1 MKKTVMRS
9 YAKLIVRVGAN
20 VQKGQEVRVFA
31 SLDQPEFIK
40 MLAEECY
47 KAGASRVTVDWNY
60 PELTKLSARYMKLR
74 DLSETREWEKAR
86 MQDMVD
92 HLPVRIFIE
101 SEDPDGLRGINPKY
115 FKAFAARIKISKPY
129 RDAIDNKHQ
138 WCIAAV
144 PGEAWAKKVH
154 PELSKRAAVEQLW
167 KDILYTARADGEDP
181 IADWEEHNRDLK
193 ARSKYLN
200 DLHLRELRYHSAN
213 GTDFKVGLIPTA
225 EFHAGRDKTMQGV
238 VYDPNMPTEEVFT
251 SPDRR
256 TAEGIVYATKPL
268 SYQGQLIENFS
279 VRFEK
284 GRAVEVKAEKGQD
297 VLEQIISMDEGCHY
311 LGECALVP
319 KESPIHQSGLLFYN
333 TLFDENAACHLALG
347 FGFDECVKGF
357 ENMTKEELYE
367 IGVNDAGNHT
377 DFMIG
382 SDDLSI
388 DGVDERTPSSATAP
402 GHSKMPPS
410 LREVAR
416 RRRDGR
422 SGFFYVPQLFRRFDS

>member
-225 EFHAGRDKTMQGV
+225 EFHAGRDTTMQGV

-284 GRAVEVKAEKGQD
+284 GKAVEVKAEKGEE
-297 VLEQIISMDEGCHY
+297 LLKTMIAMDDGASY

-319 KESPIHQSGLLFYN
+319 QHSPIAESGILFYN

-347 FGFDECVKGF
+347 MGFADTIRDFQNKTLEECRSYG
-357 ENMTKEELYE
+357 
-367 IGVNDAGNHT
+367 INDSMIHE

-382 SDDLSI
+382 CDSMNI
-388 DGVDERTPSSATAP
+388 DAHT
-402 GHSKMPPS
+402 
-410 LREVAR
+410 
-416 RRRDGR
+416 RDGR
-422 SGFFYVPQLFRRFDS
+422 VVPIFRNGNWAF

>member
-225 EFHAGRDKTMQGV
+225 EFHAGRDTTMQGV

-319 KESPIHQSGLLFYN
+319 KEAPIHQSGLLFYN

-388 DGVDERTPSSATAP
+388 DGVDEHGNVHPI
-402 GHSKMPPS
+402 
-410 LREVAR
+410 
-416 RRRDGR
+416 
-422 SGFFYVPQLFRRFDS
+422 FRNGTWAF

>member
-297 VLEQIISMDEGCHY
+297 VLEQIINMDEGCHY

-388 DGVDERTPSSATAP
+388 DGVDEHGNVHPI
-402 GHSKMPPS
+402 
-410 LREVAR
+410 
-416 RRRDGR
+416 
-422 SGFFYVPQLFRRFDS
+422 FRNGTWAF

>member
-40 MLAEECY
+40 MLVEECY

-60 PELTKLSARYMKLR
+60 PELTKLAARYMKLR

-225 EFHAGRDKTMQGV
+225 EFHAGRDTTMQGV

-284 GRAVEVKAEKGQD
+284 GRGVEVKAEKGQA

-388 DGVDERTPSSATAP
+388 DGVDEHGNVHPI
-402 GHSKMPPS
+402 
-410 LREVAR
+410 
-416 RRRDGR
+416 
-422 SGFFYVPQLFRRFDS
+422 FRNGTWAF

>member
-225 EFHAGRDKTMQGV
+225 EFHAGRDTTMQGV
-238 VYDPNMPTEEVFT
+238 IYDPNMPTEEVFT

-388 DGVDERTPSSATAP
+388 DGVDEHGNVHPI
-402 GHSKMPPS
+402 
-410 LREVAR
+410 
-416 RRRDGR
+416 
-422 SGFFYVPQLFRRFDS
+422 FRNGTWAF

>member
-167 KDILYTARADGEDP
+167 KDILYTARADGENP

-200 DLHLRELRYHSAN
+200 DLHLRELQYHSAN

-225 EFHAGRDKTMQGV
+225 EFHAGRDTTMQGV

-388 DGVDERTPSSATAP
+388 DGVDEHGNVHPI
-402 GHSKMPPS
+402 
-410 LREVAR
+410 
-416 RRRDGR
+416 
-422 SGFFYVPQLFRRFDS
+422 FRNGTWAF

>member
-193 ARSKYLN
+193 ARRKYLN

-347 FGFDECVKGF
+347 FGFGECVKGF

-388 DGVDERTPSSATAP
+388 DGVDEHGNVHPI
-402 GHSKMPPS
+402 
-410 LREVAR
+410 
-416 RRRDGR
+416 
-422 SGFFYVPQLFRRFDS
+422 FRNGTWAF

>member
-40 MLAEECY
+40 ILAEECY

-200 DLHLRELRYHSAN
+200 DLHLRELRYHSEN

-388 DGVDERTPSSATAP
+388 DGVDEHGNVHPI
-402 GHSKMPPS
+402 
-410 LREVAR
+410 
-416 RRRDGR
+416 
-422 SGFFYVPQLFRRFDS
+422 FRNGTWAF

>member
-9 YAKLIVRVGAN
+9 YAKLVVRVGAN

-47 KAGASRVTVDWNY
+47 KAGASRVTVDWKY
-60 PELTKLSARYMKLR
+60 PELTKLAARYMKLR

-193 ARSKYLN
+193 ARSNYLN

-388 DGVDERTPSSATAP
+388 DGVDEHGNVHPI
-402 GHSKMPPS
+402 
-410 LREVAR
+410 
-416 RRRDGR
+416 
-422 SGFFYVPQLFRRFDS
+422 FRNGTWAF

>member
-74 DLSETREWEKAR
+74 DLSETREWEKVR

-167 KDILYTARADGEDP
+167 RDILYTARADGEDP

-279 VRFEK
+279 VRLEK

-347 FGFDECVKGF
+347 LGFDECVKGF

-388 DGVDERTPSSATAP
+388 DGVDEHGNVHPI
-402 GHSKMPPS
+402 
-410 LREVAR
+410 
-416 RRRDGR
+416 
-422 SGFFYVPQLFRRFDS
+422 FRNGTWAF

>member
-225 EFHAGRDKTMQGV
+225 EFHAGRDTTMQGV

-367 IGVNDAGNHT
+367 IGVNDAGKHT

-388 DGVDERTPSSATAP
+388 DGVDEQI
-402 GHSKMPPS
+402 
-410 LREVAR
+410 
-416 RRRDGR
+416 GR
-422 SGFFYVPQLFRRFDS
+422 AHV

>member
-284 GRAVEVKAEKGQD
+284 GRAVDVKAEKGQD

-388 DGVDERTPSSATAP
+388 DGVDEHGNVHPI
-402 GHSKMPPS
+402 
-410 LREVAR
+410 
-416 RRRDGR
+416 
-422 SGFFYVPQLFRRFDS
+422 FRNGTWAF

>member
-225 EFHAGRDKTMQGV
+225 EFHAGRDTTMRGV

-388 DGVDERTPSSATAP
+388 DGVDEHGNVHPI
-402 GHSKMPPS
+402 
-410 LREVAR
+410 
-416 RRRDGR
+416 
-422 SGFFYVPQLFRRFDS
+422 FRNGTWAF

>member
-225 EFHAGRDKTMQGV
+225 EFHAGRDTTMQGV

-256 TAEGIVYATKPL
+256 TAEGIVHATKPL

-388 DGVDERTPSSATAP
+388 DGVDEHGNMHPI
-402 GHSKMPPS
+402 
-410 LREVAR
+410 
-416 RRRDGR
+416 
-422 SGFFYVPQLFRRFDS
+422 FRNGTWAF

>member
-60 PELTKLSARYMKLR
+60 PELTKLSARYMKR
-74 DLSETREWEKAR
+74 RYLSETREWEKAR

-225 EFHAGRDKTMQGV
+225 EFHAGRDTTMQGV

-388 DGVDERTPSSATAP
+388 DGVDEHGNVHPI
-402 GHSKMPPS
+402 
-410 LREVAR
+410 
-416 RRRDGR
+416 
-422 SGFFYVPQLFRRFDS
+422 FRNGTWAF

>member
-86 MQDMVD
+86 MQDMVN

-225 EFHAGRDKTMQGV
+225 EFHAGRDTTMQGV

-388 DGVDERTPSSATAP
+388 DGVDEHGNVHPI
-402 GHSKMPPS
+402 
-410 LREVAR
+410 
-416 RRRDGR
+416 
-422 SGFFYVPQLFRRFDS
+422 FRNGTWAF

>member
-225 EFHAGRDKTMQGV
+225 EFHAGRDTTMQGV

-297 VLEQIISMDEGCHY
+297 VLERIISMDEGCHY

-388 DGVDERTPSSATAP
+388 DGVDEHGNVHPI
-402 GHSKMPPS
+402 
-410 LREVAR
+410 
-416 RRRDGR
+416 
-422 SGFFYVPQLFRRFDS
+422 FRNGTWAF

>member
-181 IADWEEHNRDLK
+181 IADWEEHNRDLQ

-225 EFHAGRDKTMQGV
+225 EFHAGRDTTMQGV

-388 DGVDERTPSSATAP
+388 DGVDEHGNVHPI
-402 GHSKMPPS
+402 
-410 LREVAR
+410 
-416 RRRDGR
+416 
-422 SGFFYVPQLFRRFDS
+422 FRNGTWAF

>member
-144 PGEAWAKKVH
+144 PGKAWAKKVH

-200 DLHLRELRYHSAN
+200 GLHLRELRYHSAN

-225 EFHAGRDKTMQGV
+225 EFHAGRDTTMQGV

-347 FGFDECVKGF
+347 FVFDECVKGF

-388 DGVDERTPSSATAP
+388 DGVDEHGNVHPI
-402 GHSKMPPS
+402 
-410 LREVAR
+410 
-416 RRRDGR
+416 
-422 SGFFYVPQLFRRFDS
+422 FRNGTWAF

>member
-1 MKKTVMRS
+1 MKKAVMRS

-225 EFHAGRDKTMQGV
+225 EFHAGRDTTMQGV

-388 DGVDERTPSSATAP
+388 DGVDEHGNVHPI
-402 GHSKMPPS
+402 
-410 LREVAR
+410 
-416 RRRDGR
+416 
-422 SGFFYVPQLFRRFDS
+422 FRNGTWAF

>member
-200 DLHLRELRYHSAN
+200 ALHLRELRYHSAN

-225 EFHAGRDKTMQGV
+225 EFHAGRDTTMQGV

-388 DGVDERTPSSATAP
+388 DGVDEHGNVHPI
-402 GHSKMPPS
+402 
-410 LREVAR
+410 
-416 RRRDGR
+416 
-422 SGFFYVPQLFRRFDS
+422 FRNGTWAF

>member
-138 WCIAAV
+138 WCIAAM

-388 DGVDERTPSSATAP
+388 DGVDEHGNVHPI
-402 GHSKMPPS
+402 
-410 LREVAR
+410 
-416 RRRDGR
+416 
-422 SGFFYVPQLFRRFDS
+422 FRNGTWAF

>member
-225 EFHAGRDKTMQGV
+225 EFHAGRDTTIQGV
-238 VYDPNMPTEEVFT
+238 IYDPNMPTEEVFT

-388 DGVDERTPSSATAP
+388 DGVDEH
-402 GHSKMPPS
+402 GNVHSI
-410 LREVAR
+410 
-416 RRRDGR
+416 
-422 SGFFYVPQLFRRFDS
+422 FRNGTWAF

>member
-1 MKKTVMRS
+1 MKKTIMRS

-388 DGVDERTPSSATAP
+388 DGVDEHGNVHPI
-402 GHSKMPPS
+402 
-410 LREVAR
+410 
-416 RRRDGR
+416 
-422 SGFFYVPQLFRRFDS
+422 FRNGTWAF

>member
-347 FGFDECVKGF
+347 LGFDECVKGF

-388 DGVDERTPSSATAP
+388 DGVDEHGNLHPI
-402 GHSKMPPS
+402 
-410 LREVAR
+410 
-416 RRRDGR
+416 
-422 SGFFYVPQLFRRFDS
+422 FRNGTWAF

>member
-40 MLAEECY
+40 MLVEECY

-225 EFHAGRDKTMQGV
+225 EFHAGRDTTMQGV

-347 FGFDECVKGF
+347 FGFGECVKGF

-388 DGVDERTPSSATAP
+388 DGVDEHGNVHPI
-402 GHSKMPPS
+402 
-410 LREVAR
+410 
-416 RRRDGR
+416 
-422 SGFFYVPQLFRRFDS
+422 FRNGTWAF

>member
-40 MLAEECY
+40 MLVEECY
-47 KAGASRVTVDWNY
+47 RAGASRVTVDWNY
-60 PELTKLSARYMKLR
+60 PELTKLAARYMKLR

-92 HLPVRIFIE
+92 HLPVRIFIQ

-115 FKAFAARIKISKPY
+115 FKAFAEKVKVSKPY

-200 DLHLRELRYHSAN
+200 GLHLRELRYHSAN

-225 EFHAGRDKTMQGV
+225 EFHAGRDTTIQGV
-238 VYDPNMPTEEVFT
+238 IYDPNMPTEEVFT

-388 DGVDERTPSSATAP
+388 DGVDEHGNVHPI
-402 GHSKMPPS
+402 
-410 LREVAR
+410 
-416 RRRDGR
+416 
-422 SGFFYVPQLFRRFDS
+422 FRNGTWAF

>member
-40 MLAEECY
+40 ILAEECY

-115 FKAFAARIKISKPY
+115 FKAFAARVKISKPY

-200 DLHLRELRYHSAN
+200 DLHLRELRYHSEN

-388 DGVDERTPSSATAP
+388 DGVDEHGNVHPI
-402 GHSKMPPS
+402 
-410 LREVAR
+410 
-416 RRRDGR
+416 
-422 SGFFYVPQLFRRFDS
+422 FRNGTWAF

>member
-40 MLAEECY
+40 ILAEECY

-225 EFHAGRDKTMQGV
+225 EFHAGRDTTMQGV

-388 DGVDERTPSSATAP
+388 DGVDEHGNMHPI
-402 GHSKMPPS
+402 
-410 LREVAR
+410 
-416 RRRDGR
+416 
-422 SGFFYVPQLFRRFDS
+422 FRNGTWAF

>member
-225 EFHAGRDKTMQGV
+225 EFHAGRDTTMQGV

-388 DGVDERTPSSATAP
+388 DGVDEHGNVHPI
-402 GHSKMPPS
+402 
-410 LREVAR
+410 
-416 RRRDGR
+416 
-422 SGFFYVPQLFRRFDS
+422 FRNGTWAF

>member
-347 FGFDECVKGF
+347 FGFNECVKGF

-388 DGVDERTPSSATAP
+388 DGVDEHGNVHPI
-402 GHSKMPPS
+402 
-410 LREVAR
+410 
-416 RRRDGR
+416 
-422 SGFFYVPQLFRRFDS
+422 FRNGTWAF

>member
-225 EFHAGRDKTMQGV
+225 EFHAGRDTTMQGV

-357 ENMTKEELYE
+357 ENMTKEELCE

-388 DGVDERTPSSATAP
+388 DGVDEHGNVHPI
-402 GHSKMPPS
+402 
-410 LREVAR
+410 
-416 RRRDGR
+416 
-422 SGFFYVPQLFRRFDS
+422 FRNGTWAF

>member
-225 EFHAGRDKTMQGV
+225 EFHAGRDTTMQGV

-256 TAEGIVYATKPL
+256 TAEGVVYATKPL

-388 DGVDERTPSSATAP
+388 DGVDEHGNVHPI
-402 GHSKMPPS
+402 
-410 LREVAR
+410 
-416 RRRDGR
+416 
-422 SGFFYVPQLFRRFDS
+422 FRNGTWAF

>member
-225 EFHAGRDKTMQGV
+225 EFHAGRDTTIQGV
-238 VYDPNMPTEEVFT
+238 IYDPNMPTEEVFT

-297 VLEQIISMDEGCHY
+297 VLEQIISRDEGCHY

-388 DGVDERTPSSATAP
+388 DGVDEH
-402 GHSKMPPS
+402 GNVHSI
-410 LREVAR
+410 
-416 RRRDGR
+416 
-422 SGFFYVPQLFRRFDS
+422 FRNGTWAF